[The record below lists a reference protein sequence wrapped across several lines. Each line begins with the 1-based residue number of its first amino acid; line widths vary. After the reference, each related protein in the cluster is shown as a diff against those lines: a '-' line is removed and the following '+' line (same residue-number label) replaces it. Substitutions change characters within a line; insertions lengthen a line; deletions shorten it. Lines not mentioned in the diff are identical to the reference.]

1 MNISLIVT
9 LLIFLYAFGITVII
23 GSAAVMR

>member
-1 MNISLIVT
+1 MDISLIVT
-9 LLIFLYAFGITVII
+9 LLIFLYSFGITVII